1 MKIKGYKDIEIDE
14 DRIKSDQ
21 MVYLVHLMKLAK
33 DSGIKRERKRI
44 IKLFQFEL
52 DNHVTSYET
61 LEKLRRLKRLIR

>member
-33 DSGIKRERKRI
+33 DSGIKKERKRI
-44 IKLFQFEL
+44 VKLFRFEL
-52 DNHVTSYET
+52 DNNVTSYET